1 MRRAYGSMG
10 SGFDPWILRKGA
22 CPCTGLSQLNQKQSF
37 STLNGTSREE
47 PIARRRVA
55 VPGAGSCPRHFPSA
69 PQIRVATGVIRPLS
83 RRQRVAD
90 HLFDPLPSTPV
101 LSHPVPSSPIPSH
114 TSTTIVD
121 RRHPPSHTRHCS
133 SSWRLNTSPTWSAI
147 SCSIRFGPRHKKQE
161 EESSFLRPS
170 RPTRCLG

>member
-1 MRRAYGSMG
+1 MG

-90 HLFDPLPSTPV
+90 HLFDPLPSTPSYPI
-101 LSHPVPSSPIPSH
+101 LSHP
-114 TSTTIVD
+114 
-121 RRHPPSHTRHCS
+121 PPSHLT
-133 SSWRLNTSPTWSAI
+133 
-147 SCSIRFGPRHKKQE
+147 
-161 EESSFLRPS
+161 LRPPS
-170 RPTRCLG
+170 LTVDIQHLIPVIAHQVGVSIPHRHGQQSVAVSDLVRGIRNRKKKALFFARRARRVAWVDGGME